1 MPAVPAASR
10 SIISRRY
17 ELTAMPEAPRTAR
30 GPQAPPAARRHAVFH
45 PLKVAAVDRLTDDA
59 IAVTF
64 DVPEELSGEYDFVH
78 GQHLTVR
85 VGLTDGSAG
94 PLDGGAGEDVRRN
107 YSICSPAGSGVL
119 RIGVKRLPGGA
130 FSEWAQDHLVP
141 GAVLDV
147 MTPTGRFFT
156 HLEPSQAK
164 HYALLAAGSG
174 ITPILSIAATVLERE
189 PDSTVTLLYGNR
201 TISSIMFLEEL
212 EDLKNRYPTR
222 FALFHVLSREAGE
235 AELLHG
241 RIDAAKLDVFLDTL
255 LPTDTVDEWFLCGP
269 YEMVETARK
278 VLTEHE
284 VAAGRIHVEL
294 FHVEGEPVRASP
306 TEPVTSD
313 AGDAS
318 SVTVLLDG
326 RSTTF
331 DLSATAEPILEAA
344 LRVRGDAPFACKNG
358 VCGTCRAK
366 LLEGSVRMDRNYALE
381 DDELADS
388 YVLTCQSHPT
398 TERVVLD
405 YDA

>member
-1 MPAVPAASR
+1 MREAQRAERGLETPPA
-10 SIISRRY
+10 
-17 ELTAMPEAPRTAR
+17 
-30 GPQAPPAARRHAVFH
+30 AARRHAVFH
-45 PLKVAAVDRLTDDA
+45 PLQVAAVDRLTDDA

-64 DVPEELSGEYDFVH
+64 DVPAELRGEYDFVH

-85 VGLTDGSAG
+85 IGLT
-94 PLDGGAGEDVRRN
+94 GEDVRRN

-189 PDSTVTLLYGNR
+189 PESTVTLLYGNR

-235 AELLHG
+235 ADLLHG
-241 RIDAAKLDVFLDTL
+241 RIDAAKLGVFLDNL
-255 LPTDTVDEWFLCGP
+255 LPADTVDEWFLCGP

-278 VLTEHE
+278 VLTEHGAE
-284 VAAGRIHVEL
+284 GRIHVEL
-294 FHVEGEPVRASP
+294 FHVEGEPVRTRT
-306 TEPVTSD
+306 TETVTSD
-313 AGDAS
+313 AADAS

-398 TERVVLD
+398 ADRVVLD

>member
-1 MPAVPAASR
+1 
-10 SIISRRY
+10 
-17 ELTAMPEAPRTAR
+17 MPEAQPAER
-30 GPQAPPAARRHAVFH
+30 GQEATPPAPARRHAVFH
-45 PLKVAAVDRLTDDA
+45 PLRVAAVDHLTDDA

-64 DVPEELSGEYDFVH
+64 DLPEQLAAEYDFVH

-85 VGLTDGSAG
+85 AALTDGSADA
-94 PLDGGAGEDVRRN
+94 LDGAGEDVRRN
-107 YSICSPAGSGVL
+107 YSICSAAGSGVL

-130 FSEWAQDHLVP
+130 FSEWAQDNLAP

-164 HYALLAAGSG
+164 HYALVAAGSG
-174 ITPILSIAATVLERE
+174 ITPILSIAATVLECE

-201 TISSIMFLEEL
+201 TTGSIMFLEEL
-212 EDLKNRYPTR
+212 EDLKNRYPAR

-241 RIDAAKLDVFLDTL
+241 RIDAAKLGVFLDSL
-255 LPTDTVDEWFLCGP
+255 LPVDTVDEWFLCGP

-278 VLTEHE
+278 VLIAHGA
-284 VAAGRIHVEL
+284 AAGRIHVEL
-294 FHVEGEPVRASP
+294 FHVEGEPVRTSP
-306 TEPVTSD
+306 TEPVKSD
-313 AGDAS
+313 AAGAC

-326 RSTTF
+326 RSTTL
-331 DLSATAEPILEAA
+331 DLSPTAEPILEAA

-398 TERVVLD
+398 ADRVVLD

>member
-1 MPAVPAASR
+1 
-10 SIISRRY
+10 
-17 ELTAMPEAPRTAR
+17 MPEAQRAER
-30 GPQAPPAARRHAVFH
+30 GPQAPPAAARRHAVFH
-45 PLKVAAVDRLTDDA
+45 PLRVAAVDRLTDDA

-64 DVPEELSGEYDFVH
+64 DVPEELRGEYDFVH

-85 VGLTDGSAG
+85 VGPTDGLAG
-94 PLDGGAGEDVRRN
+94 ALDEGGGEDVRRN

-130 FSEWAQDHLVP
+130 FSEWAQDHLAP

-174 ITPILSIAATVLERE
+174 ITPVLSIAASVLERE

-201 TISSIMFLEEL
+201 TVSSIMFLEEL
-212 EDLKNRYPTR
+212 EDLKNRYPAR

-241 RIDAAKLDVFLDTL
+241 RIDAAKLGVFLDSL
-255 LPTDTVDEWFLCGP
+255 LPVDTVDEWFLCGP

-278 VLTEHE
+278 VLAGQGA
-284 VAAGRIHVEL
+284 AAGRIHVEL
-294 FHVEGEPVRASP
+294 FHVEGEPVRTSP
-306 TEPVTSD
+306 TEPVASD
-313 AGDAS
+313 AADAS

-326 RSTTF
+326 RTTTF
-331 DLSATAEPILEAA
+331 DLSARAEPILEAA
-344 LRVRGDAPFACKNG
+344 LRVRGDAPFACKSG

-366 LLEGSVRMDRNYALE
+366 LLEGSVRMDQNYALE

-398 TERVVLD
+398 ADRVVLD

>member
-1 MPAVPAASR
+1 
-10 SIISRRY
+10 
-17 ELTAMPEAPRTAR
+17 MPEA
-30 GPQAPPAARRHAVFH
+30 QPAARAPAARPAAPRRHAVFH
-45 PLKVAAVDRLTDDA
+45 PLRVAAVDRLTDDA

-64 DVPEELSGEYDFVH
+64 EVPDELRGEYDFVQ
-78 GQHLTVR
+78 GQHLTLR
-85 VGLTDGSAG
+85 VSLTTGSAEA
-94 PLDGGAGEDVRRN
+94 LDGGSQEDVRRN

-130 FSEWAQDHLVP
+130 FSEWANDHLVP

-156 HLEPSQAK
+156 HLETSQAK
-164 HYALLAAGSG
+164 HYALIAAGSG
-174 ITPILSIAATVLERE
+174 ITPILSIAATVLEQE

-201 TISSIMFLEEL
+201 TTSSIMFLEEL

-222 FALFHVLSREAGE
+222 LALFHVLSKEAAE

-241 RIDAAKLDVFLDTL
+241 RIDAAKLGLFLDTL
-255 LPTDTVDEWFLCGP
+255 LPVDTVDEWFLCGP
-269 YEMVETARK
+269 YEMVETVRK
-278 VLTEHE
+278 VLTEQGTE
-284 VAAGRIHVEL
+284 AGHIHVEL
-294 FHVEGEPVRASP
+294 FHVEGEPVRTSP
-306 TEPVTSD
+306 VGPAKAEAAD
-313 AGDAS
+313 AC

-326 RSTTF
+326 RSTSF
-331 DLSATAEPILEAA
+331 DLSPSAEPILEAA
-344 LRVRGDAPFACKNG
+344 LRVRGDAPFACKSG

-366 LLEGSVRMDRNYALE
+366 LLEGSVRMDQNYALE

-398 TERVVLD
+398 ADRVVLD

>member
-1 MPAVPAASR
+1 
-10 SIISRRY
+10 
-17 ELTAMPEAPRTAR
+17 MPEAQPAERGAQAR
-30 GPQAPPAARRHAVFH
+30 PAAARRHAVFH
-45 PLKVAAVDRLTDDA
+45 PLRVAAVDHLTDDA

-64 DVPEELSGEYDFVH
+64 DVPQELRGEYDFVH

-85 VGLTDGSAG
+85 VGVTNGSAKAF
-94 PLDGGAGEDVRRN
+94 DGVGGEDVRRN
-107 YSICSPAGSGVL
+107 YSICSTAGSGVL

-174 ITPILSIAATVLERE
+174 ITPILSIAATVLEHE

-201 TISSIMFLEEL
+201 TTSSIMFLEEL
-212 EDLKNRYPTR
+212 EDLKNLYPTR
-222 FALFHVLSREAGE
+222 FALFHVLSREAAE

-241 RIDAAKLDVFLDTL
+241 RIDGAKLGVFLDHL
-255 LPTDTVDEWFLCGP
+255 LPVDTVDEWFLCGP

-278 VLTEHE
+278 VLTEHGAE
-284 VAAGRIHVEL
+284 AGRIHVEL
-294 FHVEGEPVRASP
+294 FHVEGEPVRTSP
-306 TEPVTSD
+306 TGPVTAD
-313 AGDAS
+313 AADAC

-344 LRVRGDAPFACKNG
+344 LRVRGDAPFACKSG

-366 LLEGSVRMDRNYALE
+366 LLEGSVRMDQNYALE

-398 TERVVLD
+398 ADRVVLD